1 MKAQKRPEPRKRYVF
16 PTQRMISEIENLNC
30 VLVPKGYV
38 RKKGEH
44 TDSDLEWEI
53 QFPQAERYIETFMSH
68 AQAKCYLFLLTL
80 HKTYIE
86 PDTFQ
91 LGLLAEH
98 IRSFMLWEC
107 EANYSDWP
115 EHRLGTKLVTL
126 ITSLNIHIAKSDL
139 RDFFIKEKNVFEN
152 IPKKYLRHAQKML
165 HEVLEAPVMSFIK
178 SLRNLRYTRGKH
190 FYHPFEFDQ
199 LYDILIKTG
208 IQSTNPQLIS
218 DMHIPPN
225 FKKIRHLDTD
235 IQVKH
240 FKEAQKRERILKKRQ
255 EEIEKKN
262 LKKEEEER
270 RGSIDSVDLKWTCDR
285 QFDVYKTRALL
296 IFFINNFIEIAKKCS
311 QISSHRQTLLYLK
324 QARYLTRIMKDECP
338 ALEVEEQEYVK
349 QIQALEDECNKK
361 AVREKSSPRVVQNGG
376 VHFST
381 NTQISNSSNNNE
393 ACSSTEKVPKVN
405 GVVKPRKSVMF
416 VESH

>member
-270 RGSIDSVDLKWTCDR
+270 RGSIDSVDLK
-285 QFDVYKTRALL
+285 VSIHY
-296 IFFINNFIEIAKKCS
+296 
-311 QISSHRQTLLYLK
+311 IS
-324 QARYLTRIMKDECP
+324 
-338 ALEVEEQEYVK
+338 
-349 QIQALEDECNKK
+349 
-361 AVREKSSPRVVQNGG
+361 
-376 VHFST
+376 F
-381 NTQISNSSNNNE
+381 
-393 ACSSTEKVPKVN
+393 
-405 GVVKPRKSVMF
+405 
-416 VESH
+416 